1 MYLAVVFL
9 VLFFVFSFLAVVFK
23 GEWERIEHYYGEDSP
38 NHRYYY
44 DLFKKWEKRCQRA
57 WIICF
62 VMIGPAIYIE
72 ILITSGPDL

>member
-9 VLFFVFSFLAVVFK
+9 VLFFVFSFLAITFK
-23 GEWERIEHYYGEDSP
+23 HEWERIDYMGLQENADY
-38 NHRYYY
+38 RYYY

-72 ILITSGPDL
+72 ILIVSGQDL